1 MRKKNEDKGLSY
13 NTIRKSWEK
22 YQAQIKEWLST
33 GRYEEWQFAD
43 NLITNFEA
51 YAQAYISESRA
62 LKLLA
67 KTTKKKYLLKE
78 NITRRLA
85 NQAIVFKRT
94 TISKIAKG
102 IGISFKQTRDL
113 IKANPL
119 ANQEIWDRLISA
131 TADYDESSFW
141 YSVFVPGSEVKTKRG
156 REPLTRAEVFNI
168 LFGDMLNGQTT

>member
-1 MRKKNEDKGLSY
+1 MRKKNEDKGLSEKQ
-13 NTIRKSWEK
+13 IRKSWEK
-22 YQAQIKEWLST
+22 YQAQIKEWITT
-33 GRYEEWQFAD
+33 GKYEEWQFAD
-43 NLITNFEA
+43 NIITNFET
-51 YAQAYISESRA
+51 YAQAYISESAA

-78 NITRRLA
+78 NITRRIA

-113 IKANPL
+113 IKVNPL

-131 TADYDESSFW
+131 TADYDEASFW